1 MDTTKNNLLRYVAVS
16 AAAVALL
23 IIAGMTGRCSR
34 NGQVKELQ
42 ETNIRLGN
50 ANEELRNAYNS
61 IKNANDG
68 LTDSL
73 NFKTEE
79 NQILTDSLSVVTEQN
94 QALTDS
100 LTVVQKRLAD
110 CEAKKKPCPCRS
122 ATKLAPRKQTPQ
134 KPAPAK
140 PAPAKPAP
148 VEQPAGNQVT
158 INNNTSSNNNTVI
171 IGNNNTVVIN
181 EQVKAAQEA
190 KTKMFVFST
199 HRTRI
204 VTK

>member
-1 MDTTKNNLLRYVAVS
+1 MDTTKKNLLRYVAIS
-16 AAAVALL
+16 TAAVALL

-42 ETNIRLGN
+42 ETNIRLGD
-50 ANEELRNAYNS
+50 ANKKWQNAYNS
-61 IKNANDG
+61 IKNANDE

-73 NFKTEE
+73 SLKTEQ
-79 NQILTDSLSVVTEQN
+79 NQALTDSLSVVTEQN

-110 CEAKKKPCPCRS
+110 CEAKKKPCPCRP
-122 ATKLAPRKQTPQ
+122 ATKPATR

-148 VEQPAGNQVT
+148 VEQSAGNQVT

-181 EQVKAAQEA
+181 EQVKAAQET

>member
-1 MDTTKNNLLRYVAVS
+1 MDTTKKNLLRYAAIS
-16 AAAVALL
+16 TAAVALL

-42 ETNIRLGN
+42 ETNIRLGD
-50 ANEELRNAYNS
+50 ANKKWQNAYNS
-61 IKNANDG
+61 IKNANDE

-73 NFKTEE
+73 SLKTEE

-110 CEAKKKPCPCRS
+110 CEAKKKTCPCRS
-122 ATKLAPRKQTPQ
+122 ATKSATR
-134 KPAPAK
+134 K

-181 EQVKAAQEA
+181 EQVKAAQET